1 VTAAQRPGAAA
12 DPHGSRSLI
21 VEADGGSRGN
31 PGRAGYGALVADA
44 ETGEVLAEVG
54 EAIGHATNNVAEYRG
69 LIAGLREAARVA
81 PGAAVEARMDSKLV
95 VEQMSGRW
103 QIKHPDLRP
112 LARAA
117 REAASALRRVSYV
130 WVPRERNR
138 RADKLA
144 NDAMDGSERLP
155 RDATQRPSGAPTGQ
169 PSGAAGETGLPSG
182 AAGEPARPDASAQ
195 LTFGEPEPPASDQVA
210 ALPGPDRPGPDRPA
224 PDRPPDRP
232 GADRA
237 GAERAGEGRVTVGRA
252 ARWGTH
258 STRSE
263 PPVST
268 VLLRHGQTPLSAER
282 RFAGSGDIDLTELGA
297 RQAKAAAQRLAR
309 RGDDAAIGAI
319 VTSPLLRA
327 RRTAAEAARAT
338 GAPLRVEADFRE
350 TDFGAWEGLTFAEAE
365 QKWPA
370 EMAAWLADPGTAP
383 PGGESFTEVDRRVMA
398 ALDRLL
404 ARYAGATVLVV
415 SHVTPIKTL
424 VRRALLAPIE
434 ALYRMHLD
442 VASLCEVDWYSDG
455 PAVVRSL
462 NDTTHLTA

>member
-1 VTAAQRPGAAA
+1 MTAAQRPAAA
-12 DPHGSRSLI
+12 ASGPNDRPVSRSLI

-44 ETGEVLAEVG
+44 ETGEVLSEVG
-54 EAIGHATNNVAEYRG
+54 EGIGHATNNVAEYRG
-69 LIAGLREAARVA
+69 LIAGLREAARIA
-81 PGAAVEARMDSKLV
+81 PGAAVEARLDSKLV

-103 QIKHPDLRP
+103 QIKHPDLQP

-155 RDATQRPSGAPTGQ
+155 HGAAKRPGGAPTGQ
-169 PSGAAGETGLPSG
+169 SSGAAGESDQ
-182 AAGEPARPDASAQ
+182 PDASAQ
-195 LTFGEPEPPASDQVA
+195 LTLGEPEPPPSGQVA
-210 ALPGPDRPGPDRPA
+210 ERPGADRVGA
-224 PDRPPDRP
+224 ERSGADRAGADRRRTERA

-237 GAERAGEGRVTVGRA
+237 GAERAGEGRVTAGSG
-252 ARWGTH
+252 WGTH

-297 RQAKAAAQRLAR
+297 RQAKAAAQRLTR
-309 RGDDAAIGAI
+309 RGDEAAIGAI
-319 VTSPLLRA
+319 VTSPLRRA
-327 RRTAAEAARAT
+327 RRTAEEAARAT

-370 EMAAWLADPGTAP
+370 ELAAWLADPGTAP
-383 PGGESFTEVDRRVMA
+383 PGGESFTDVDRRVMA

-404 ARYAGATVLVV
+404 ARYAGTTVLVV

-424 VRRALLAPIE
+424 VRHALLAPIE

-442 VASLCEVDWYSDG
+442 VASLCEVDWYSGG

-462 NDTTHLTA
+462 NDTAHLD